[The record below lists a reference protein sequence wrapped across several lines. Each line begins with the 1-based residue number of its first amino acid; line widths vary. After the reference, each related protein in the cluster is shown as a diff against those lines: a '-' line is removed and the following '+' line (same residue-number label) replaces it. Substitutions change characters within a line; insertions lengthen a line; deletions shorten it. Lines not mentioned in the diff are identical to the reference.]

1 MKTQKGSKLF
11 FVVATAGLILSSC
24 GGSSSSI
31 EPSACNCGNLYTGEF
46 NPSNIDYSA
55 DELNDGDKMQKDV
68 DKFIELGKACAIK
81 YGKLSDVEKELAE
94 GSTSLSTIPNIDQ
107 AVDNAKAEC
116 N

>member
-11 FVVATAGLILSSC
+11 LVLVSAGLLLSSC

-31 EPSACNCGNLYTGEF
+31 EPSACNCGNLYTGEY

-55 DELNDGDKMQKDV
+55 EELNDGDKMKEDV
-68 DKFIELGKACAIK
+68 NKFVELGKACAIK

-116 N
+116 K